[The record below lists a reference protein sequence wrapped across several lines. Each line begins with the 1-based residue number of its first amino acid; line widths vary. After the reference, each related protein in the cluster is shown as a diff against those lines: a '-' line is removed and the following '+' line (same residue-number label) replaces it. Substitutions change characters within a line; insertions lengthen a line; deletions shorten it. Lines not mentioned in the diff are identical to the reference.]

1 MADAADQSDEQIQR
15 QLDAAITAARATQA
29 QERDHCAD
37 CGEPLQP
44 HRREWGRCVDCQRER
59 EQVQRFRAVGV

>member
-1 MADAADQSDEQIQR
+1 MADDADRATDQIQR
-15 QLDAAITAARATQA
+15 QLDAAITAARALHA
-29 QERDHCAD
+29 PWRDHCAD

-59 EQVQRFRAVGV
+59 EAVQRFRAVGV